1 MNIKRAKEEIERAVK
16 AYLAKDPRGEYAIPA
31 VRQRPILLMG
41 PPGIGKTQIMEQ
53 AARACGVALVSY
65 TITHHT
71 RQSAVGLPFIRQKH
85 YGGRDVSVT
94 EYTMSEIIAS
104 IYEKMEATGLKE
116 GILFIDEINCVSE
129 TLAPT
134 MLQFL
139 QCKTFGNQA
148 VPAGWVIVAAG
159 NPPEYNKSV
168 REFDIVTLDRVRR
181 MDIEPD
187 LPAWREYARAAGIHG
202 AILSYLELHPQNFYQ
217 INADVEGTQFV
228 TARGWEDLSNLLDTY
243 EAIGLAA
250 DEAVVRQ
257 YLQHKRIAEDFAAY
271 LDLYYK
277 YRDDYGVEEIL
288 AGRPRPAAY
297 ARLLNAPF
305 DERLSLV
312 SLLLAG
318 LKARF
323 AASLGQDAVADECY
337 ALLRQLKQ
345 DIAALPDPEPGD
357 PEKLLLQ
364 QIADCEAETARLR
377 AADALDKEALARRL
391 GVEAALRDWAG
402 QLRRAHAAGTREA
415 LELLR
420 SYFEAMADGR
430 EEAQQAAAAALEAA
444 FDFMEQAFGES
455 QEMVVFV
462 TELAMSPA
470 AHTFIAEN
478 GCERFFRYNRD
489 LLLDSRKAALD
500 RELAAEKRSATA
512 PDRKAEPHPYTAKAR
527 AGVVRTCAGF
537 LVGVIAG
544 GQSRLCLRQ
553 NSLEAKYIPTHR
565 PTARTR

>member
-1 MNIKRAKEEIERAVK
+1 MNIKRAKDEIKRSVR
-16 AYLAKDPRGEYAIPA
+16 AYLAKDALGEYAIPA
-31 VRQRPILLMG
+31 IRQRPILLMG
-41 PPGIGKTQIMEQ
+41 PPGIGKTQILEQ
-53 AARACGVALVSY
+53 AARECGVALVAY

-104 IYEKMEATGLKE
+104 IYEKMEATGLQE

-168 REFDIVTLDRVRR
+168 RDFDIVTLDRVRR

-187 LPAWREYARAAGIHG
+187 LPAWRDYARAVGIHG

-243 EAIGLAA
+243 ESLDLQA
-250 DEAVVRQ
+250 DEEVIRQ
-257 YLQHKRIAEDFAAY
+257 YLQHKQIAEDFASY

-288 AGRPRPAAY
+288 AGKPRSTAF
-297 ARLLNAPF
+297 ARLLQAPF

-312 SLLLAG
+312 SLMLAG
-318 LKARF
+318 LKSRF
-323 AASLGQDAVADECY
+323 AASCRRNQVTDDCY

-345 DIAALPDPEPGD
+345 DLALLPDAEPSD
-357 PEKLLLQ
+357 PERMLQ
-364 QIADCEAETARLR
+364 QQISDYEAETARLR
-377 AADALDKEALARRL
+377 TANALDKEALAHRL
-391 GVEAALRDWAG
+391 GVAAALREWAG
-402 QLRRAHAAGTREA
+402 KLRRANAAGTKEA
-415 LELLR
+415 LDLLR
-420 SYFEAMADGR
+420 SYFEELADER
-430 EEAQQAAAAALEAA
+430 EKIQEEASAALEAA

-455 QEMVVFV
+455 QEMVIFV
-462 TELAMSPA
+462 TELTVSPA
-470 AHTFIAEN
+470 AHTFITEN
-478 GCERFFRYNRD
+478 GCDRYFRYNKD

-500 RELAAEKRSATA
+500 HELAAE
-512 PDRKAEPHPYTAKAR
+512 E
-527 AGVVRTCAGF
+527 
-537 LVGVIAG
+537 
-544 GQSRLCLRQ
+544 LR
-553 NSLEAKYIPTHR
+553 NPLR
-565 PTARTR
+565 G